1 MKLEKLNLCFHQTHN
16 LFIHTNT
23 WGANCLQ
30 GLREGCILL
39 VEGDKATLKGKT
51 GARLFVR

>member
-1 MKLEKLNLCFHQTHN
+1 MKLEKFNLCCCHMQN

-23 WGANCLQ
+23 RGAHCLQ